1 MKKNVFS
8 KALALCLALVLC
20 LGMMA
25 GCGKKQLTAKEHFDL
40 VATKTQKTLDDG
52 AISLYGTT
60 LDSLSSAEGGVTDVK
75 ISLGD
80 AGKQLLST
88 LTGGQIPLDWIN
100 EIGLKIGAKVDKS
113 LISDEIGISL
123 NGVDLA
129 TIQDT
134 LDADGNKLYLA
145 VPDLFSDVLSLDFG
159 KLAEQAGGSLGV
171 RFDSSA
177 LKNVLDFK
185 SWLPSADALKK
196 VYEKYEK
203 LALSNIN
210 DVTKEEATVEAGGLT
225 QKCSKLKT
233 TFDSAKMK
241 AISKV
246 LGDELSKDQDVAS
259 IADNLGRV
267 LGFKGSEAVDELVD
281 GLVNTDPENAFIDF
295 TEYADDDGN
304 LVGLDVTTKDEDG
317 EEAMKLVISAPEQ
330 NGKTALDLKMTAG
343 DQTLTITGSGTKG
356 NNAADG
362 TYSVKLN
369 DAEILTIEAKD
380 NNLEKSAKGLL
391 NGSYTIKFGK
401 AIADLMGSNAVA
413 NVLTQFGLKVDVA
426 MTDAK
431 NSTAKIELVD
441 NSGNRVLGADVTQ
454 TAGWNGGAGLEKS
467 TSTVDVTDSEAL
479 MNVVKGINWTSIMDK
494 LKNAGLPD
502 QLMSAL
508 KMVTAM
514 FGGSGE

>member
-129 TIQDT
+129 KIQDT

-185 SWLPSADALKK
+185 SWDMLICSRHDPAVMDVWNDYSELVNSTYDPDYEYNPFPWDISELYKMNPQRFLKWMAAHRGKDNRLLPQF
-196 VYEKYEK
+196 K
-203 LALSNIN
+203 LP
-210 DVTKEEATVEAGGLT
+210 
-225 QKCSKLKT
+225 
-233 TFDSAKMK
+233 
-241 AISKV
+241 
-246 LGDELSKDQDVAS
+246 
-259 IADNLGRV
+259 
-267 LGFKGSEAVDELVD
+267 VDERPALLEEIKRLD
-281 GLVNTDPENAFIDF
+281 DSSARQWLTDLVNSW
-295 TEYADDDGN
+295 DDKP
-304 LVGLDVTTKDEDG
+304 LTKH
-317 EEAMKLVISAPEQ
+317 L
-330 NGKTALDLKMTAG
+330 
-343 DQTLTITGSGTKG
+343 
-356 NNAADG
+356 
-362 TYSVKLN
+362 
-369 DAEILTIEAKD
+369 
-380 NNLEKSAKGLL
+380 
-391 NGSYTIKFGK
+391 
-401 AIADLMGSNAVA
+401 
-413 NVLTQFGLKVDVA
+413 
-426 MTDAK
+426 
-431 NSTAKIELVD
+431 
-441 NSGNRVLGADVTQ
+441 
-454 TAGWNGGAGLEKS
+454 
-467 TSTVDVTDSEAL
+467 
-479 MNVVKGINWTSIMDK
+479 
-494 LKNAGLPD
+494 
-502 QLMSAL
+502 
-508 KMVTAM
+508 
-514 FGGSGE
+514 